1 MKKLDREHKILA
13 GSLAAVVL
21 AAAITIGVVATSGG
35 ARNGLFWLKCGYSH
49 SASDD
54 MIVKPNLPGAA
65 HLHDFFGNDST
76 DFSSTYESLRA
87 ATTKCHLSNDT
98 AAYWFPALIKAD
110 GTEVPPGNINVYYWG
125 LENRTEAFPPNFREI
140 AGATVGTPP
149 QVSGHVYY
157 QCQGT
162 NTVKSATLPTCP
174 AGSRVKAQV
183 EFPSCW
189 DGVLDADGTDNM
201 RYPSGDTCPDGFEID
216 LPRLVEHVTWN
227 TTDASTMHLATATDL
242 HGETLHA
249 DFVNSWDQQKL
260 EELVNT
266 CIRTAASCK
275 DVHDQ

>member
-1 MKKLDREHKILA
+1 MRRERKVLVS
-13 GSLAAVVL
+13 GLVVTL
-21 AAAITIGVVATSGG
+21 VAAAITVGVVVAKSGS

-49 SASDD
+49 SAADD
-54 MIVKPNLPGAA
+54 MIVKPNLPGSA

-76 DFSSTYESLRA
+76 DSESTYESLRA
-87 ATTKCHLSNDT
+87 AGTECHLSNDT
-98 AAYWFPALIKAD
+98 AAYWFPALIRAD
-110 GTEVPPGNINVYYWG
+110 GSVVPPSNINAYYWG

-149 QVSGHVYY
+149 QVGGHVYY

-162 NTVKSATLPTCP
+162 NTVKSATLPKCP

-189 DGVLDADGTDNM
+189 DGVVDADGTDNM
-201 RYPSGDTCPDGFEID
+201 AYPNGDRCPDGFTRD

-227 TTDASTMHLATATDL
+227 TDDASTMHLATATDL

-249 DFVNSWDQQKL
+249 DFVNSWDQDKL
-260 EELVNT
+260 QNLVDT
-266 CIRTAASCK
+266 CIRTAKSCK
-275 DVHDQ
+275 DVHD